1 MYPLK
6 ISEEELKNKVARDFF
21 TGFNHTQILGRI
33 DFCISYSD
41 KTLFEHINFLW
52 AEAKKGKD
60 KDIIESFVQLILTI
74 GKERSFEDTLPPL
87 FLGAFDCEKIA
98 FIPYHEVMH
107 VFSQNDFNWNVT
119 PSDHTSKEFKQLY
132 TLTKDLLESKQMR
145 FYFESD
151 SVHLREFIAANFTLE
166 NNGLSKIQ
174 ITKNNF
180 VNIYL
185 KWVNVVKPAISIDWD
200 AESPYILDSDF
211 FLADLL
217 SYNNTTKDIYEN
229 LKILLMSDYYKVKLA
244 QTTQGGKFSFT
255 EVNFNDRQK
264 AHTQFWNIYERPPK
278 EEFWDYIL
286 ERRDLLVPQDIR
298 EYKGAFFTPRVWVE
312 KSQSYLA
319 KALGENYQDE
329 YYIWDCAAG
338 TGNLLA
344 GLSDKYK
351 IFAST
356 LDSADIDILKE
367 RIKNGANLLDSHV
380 FQFDFLNDSFF
391 DEVDSK
397 GTVRNKS
404 KLPKDLQ
411 EILKD
416 EAKRKKLIIYINP
429 PYAEATTK
437 RTIASTG
444 KNKDGV
450 ATTNLIYEKYK
461 GIMNG
466 ASNELFAQ
474 FFMRIYKELD
484 SCVLASFATLKY
496 LNSTN
501 FIKFRNIF
509 KAKFLK
515 GFICPAYTFD
525 NVRGSFS
532 IGFLVWDTAQ
542 KVELKKVR
550 LDIFETGNEKIGVK
564 KINSKLPPSI
574 NRWIKN
580 YDKAQSG
587 IVGYMGNSAPDFQHN
602 DQIYISNNKG
612 SEHFNFY
619 KLNVQNIFFGTIY
632 FAARYC
638 IRQTWI
644 NNRDQFLTPKK
655 AWKKDKEFHNDCL
668 AFTIFHSK
676 NRITSRE
683 GTNHF
688 IPFREKEVDSKGI
701 FESHFL
707 SDFIAGKLKADSQND
722 NLFGNDE
729 NSFIPTSPL
738 NFSEE
743 ASAVFEAGKNLW
755 RYYHAQDFGKND
767 IWHTGDFAY
776 LNDYNANASLYDIK
790 AYFQGFNEK
799 GRMNAR
805 SEDSHYNDLIANL
818 RYALESLAS
827 KIAKKVYE
835 YEFLES

>member
-151 SVHLREFIAANFTLE
+151 SAHLREFIATNFTLE

-180 VNIYL
+180 VNVYL
-185 KWVNVVKPAISIDWD
+185 KWVKHVKEAIMIDWD
-200 AESPYILDSDF
+200 KAKAHGILDADF
-211 FLADLL
+211 YLADLL
-217 SYNNTTKDIYEN
+217 SVENHTITDKLQIILQKDHYELN
-229 LKILLMSDYYKVKLA
+229 RKVNDMGLFTSDRAEFKN
-244 QTTQGGKFSFT
+244 G
-255 EVNFNDRQK
+255 K
-264 AHTQFWNIYERPPK
+264 AHLHESFWNLYERPPK

-298 EYKGAFFTPRVWVE
+298 EYKGAFFTPPIWVE

-356 LDSADIDILKE
+356 LDDKDVGIMHE

-380 FQFDFLNDSFF
+380 FAFDFLNDSFF

-397 GTVRNKS
+397 GNVIHKS

-429 PYAEATTK
+429 PYAEAGSAKQTTG
-437 RTIASTG
+437 TG
-444 KNKDGV
+444 ANKIGV
-450 ATTNLIYEKYK
+450 SNTTAINAKYHNLGL
-461 GIMNG
+461 GIR
-466 ASNELFAQ
+466 ELFAQ
-474 FFMRIYKELD
+474 FFIRIYKEID
-484 SCVLASFATLKY
+484 GCILASFSTLKY
-496 LNSTN
+496 VNSTAFVN
-501 FIKFRNIF
+501 FRKDF
-509 KAKFLK
+509 KAVLKK
-515 GFICPAYTFD
+515 GFICPANTFD
-525 NVRGSFS
+525 NVQGSFP
-532 IGFLVWDTAQ
+532 IGFLIWDTNI
-542 KVELKKVR
+542 KKSIEKIK
-550 LDIFETGNEKIGVK
+550 LDIF
-564 KINSKLPPSI
+564 
-574 NRWIKN
+574 
-580 YDKAQSG
+580 
-587 IVGYMGNSAPDFQHN
+587 
-602 DQIYISNNKG
+602 
-612 SEHFNFY
+612 
-619 KLNVQNIFFGTIY
+619 
-632 FAARYC
+632 
-638 IRQTWI
+638 
-644 NNRDQFLTPKK
+644 
-655 AWKKDKEFHNDCL
+655 
-668 AFTIFHSK
+668 
-676 NRITSRE
+676 
-683 GTNHF
+683 
-688 IPFREKEVDSKGI
+688 
-701 FESHFL
+701 
-707 SDFIAGKLKADSQND
+707 
-722 NLFGNDE
+722 
-729 NSFIPTSPL
+729 
-738 NFSEE
+738 
-743 ASAVFEAGKNLW
+743 
-755 RYYHAQDFGKND
+755 
-767 IWHTGDFAY
+767 
-776 LNDYNANASLYDIK
+776 NANGYKEGNKNFMQQL
-790 AYFQGFNEK
+790 EK
-799 GRMNAR
+799 PLQLG
-805 SEDSHYNDLIANL
+805 
-818 RYALESLAS
+818 
-827 KIAKKVYE
+827 
-835 YEFLES
+835 